1 MLDMTLREL
10 EKALYFEAYIVID
23 GTLTDKEGEEEYK
36 KGQLLSEDAYQK
48 AIEEYGADL
57 KVGMGAEA
65 IKELLNEIELKKTFE
80 ELKDEFDINVPKNGH
95 ENRFLEKLNAD
106 KVVINDVEKSRFNWK
121 PLLAVAASLVICFS
135 VFIT

>member
-1 MLDMTLREL
+1 MTLREL